1 MPFIEPDKKT
11 ATVKKIVWKKIRE
24 DHYWDLEVMALVI
37 AIRSGF
43 FPLGKQSEIDTTPA
57 PV

>member
-1 MPFIEPDKKT
+1 
-11 ATVKKIVWKKIRE
+11 
-24 DHYWDLEVMALVI
+24 LVI

-43 FPLGKQSEIDTTPA
+43 FPLGKESEIDTPPA

>member
-1 MPFIEPDKKT
+1 
-11 ATVKKIVWKKIRE
+11 VKKIVWKKIRE
-24 DHYWDLEVMALVI
+24 DHYWDLEVLSLVI

-43 FPLGKQSEIDTTPA
+43 FPLGKESEIDTPPA

>member
-1 MPFIEPDKKT
+1 
-11 ATVKKIVWKKIRE
+11 
-24 DHYWDLEVMALVI
+24 LEILALVI

-43 FPLGKQSEIDTTPA
+43 FPLGKQSEIDTPPA